1 MLLGQQGGVRVGHA
15 LTQSAMVTVNFA
27 EVVGHYARNGGRDA
41 EIRAILDPLPIA
53 VAPLDHELAY
63 QAGMLLP
70 MTRLPDC
77 RSATA
82 PALHWR
88 AGWTCRH

>member
-1 MLLGQQGGVRVGHA
+1 
-15 LTQSAMVTVNFA
+15 
-27 EVVGHYARNGGRDA
+27 
-41 EIRAILDPLPIA
+41 LDPLPIA